1 MDKVTAS
8 LFFQLWLNQKS
19 LKLFL
24 NTGIYKKFLYRDLAA
39 ETEGKT
45 KRFHVFKIKFP
56 VGSSFYEEFTWSKS
70 EAFDVHERFDFSA
83 LNTSQNNRCPVMLL
97 NSTDADTSDGKCLR
111 HFYF

>member
-56 VGSSFYEEFTWSKS
+56 VGSFYEQS
-70 EAFDVHERFDFSA
+70 
-83 LNTSQNNRCPVMLL
+83 LL
-97 NSTDADTSDGKCLR
+97 GQSLKLSTFKKDLI
-111 HFYF
+111 FLL

>member
-56 VGSSFYEEFTWSKS
+56 VGSSFYEQSLLGQSLKLSTFTKDLI
-70 EAFDVHERFDFSA
+70 F
-83 LNTSQNNRCPVMLL
+83 LL
-97 NSTDADTSDGKCLR
+97 
-111 HFYF
+111 